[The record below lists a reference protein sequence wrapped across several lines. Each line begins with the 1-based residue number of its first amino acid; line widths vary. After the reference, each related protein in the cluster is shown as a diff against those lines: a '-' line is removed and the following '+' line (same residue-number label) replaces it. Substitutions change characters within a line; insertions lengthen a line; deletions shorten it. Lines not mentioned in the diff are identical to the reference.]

1 MACFNFFKTWKKIKD
16 DQERDQRTSQTED
29 DREGLPNEETLIAV
43 HVPSAKS
50 FKLFKYVYPNVTPV
64 TVGTAATAVKP
75 IRTSFYEDD
84 KVWWSYCCFGCWCR
98 TCTGLVMNLKLDKNI
113 SLVFTLLLVTKT
125 AKFF

>member
-16 DQERDQRTSQTED
+16 DQERDQQTTQTEIE
-29 DREGLPNEETLIAV
+29 REGLPNEETLITI

-50 FKLFKYVYPNVTPV
+50 FKLFKYVDSNVTPV
-64 TVGTAATAVKP
+64 TVETAATAMKP

-113 SLVFTLLLVTKT
+113 SLVFTYSW
-125 AKFF
+125 